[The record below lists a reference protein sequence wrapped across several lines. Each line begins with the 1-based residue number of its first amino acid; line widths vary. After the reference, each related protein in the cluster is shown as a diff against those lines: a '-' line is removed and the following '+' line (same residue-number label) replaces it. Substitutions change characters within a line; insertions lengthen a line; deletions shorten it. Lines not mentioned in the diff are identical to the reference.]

1 MAKKK
6 ALEVVKFVK
15 KCLIDD
21 GLDISKIILF
31 GSNAKGKASPDSD
44 IDIIVISESFR
55 NKGIFKR
62 VELIKRAEISAIKK
76 FMIPLDIL
84 VMTNEEFESENS
96 LISDYAQESIVI

>member
-6 ALEVVKFVK
+6 AVEVVRFIK
-15 KCLIDD
+15 KCLTDD

-31 GSNAKGKASPDSD
+31 GSNAKGNASPDSD

-84 VMTNEEFESENS
+84 VMTNKEFESENS
-96 LISDYAQESIVI
+96 LISDYAQEGIVI